1 MNLKSILTKRTVLTA
16 LAVGVVAVL
25 GAFLLFP
32 NSSRENATSRPDHT
46 GHAKEAPTPG
56 AAAVTTNDGTLS
68 SRKITSYRST
78 MMPGEVSQTPRKD
91 SMGMDM
97 VPIYESEGSMLELS
111 EHARA
116 MASVETVPVERRK
129 LSREIRA
136 VGKVQYNETG
146 ARQHH
151 HARRRLRRASV
162 RRLHRR
168 RGEGGRPSRRDL
180 QSRPGRRA
188 AGIADC
194 LGESAQ
200 CNLIESVQR
209 KLLRWGLTQEQVDEF
224 VRNKKVQRTLDA
236 FSPIKGTVTEKMV
249 VQKAMVKAGRDALQA
264 REPRIGLGL
273 SRHLRIRTA
282 LGAIRADGRDQV
294 GGSSRPDVSR
304 DACGSSARC
313 STRKRA
319 R

>member
-1 MNLKSILTKRTVLTA
+1 
-16 LAVGVVAVL
+16 
-25 GAFLLFP
+25 
-32 NSSRENATSRPDHT
+32 
-46 GHAKEAPTPG
+46 
-56 AAAVTTNDGTLS
+56 
-68 SRKITSYRST
+68 

-151 HARRRLRRASV
+151 HAGRGLRRAVV

-168 RGEGGRPSRRDL
+168 RGESGRPSRGDL
-180 QSRPGRRA
+180 QSRPGRGA
-188 AGIADC
+188 AGNADR

-200 CNLIESVQR
+200 
-209 KLLRWGLTQEQVDEF
+209 F
-224 VRNKKVQRTLDA
+224 
-236 FSPIKGTVTEKMV
+236 
-249 VQKAMVKAGRDALQA
+249 
-264 REPRIGLGL
+264 EPR
-273 SRHLRIRTA
+273 RVVHA
-282 LGAIRADGRDQV
+282 
-294 GGSSRPDVSR
+294 
-304 DACGSSARC
+304 
-313 STRKRA
+313 
-319 R
+319 